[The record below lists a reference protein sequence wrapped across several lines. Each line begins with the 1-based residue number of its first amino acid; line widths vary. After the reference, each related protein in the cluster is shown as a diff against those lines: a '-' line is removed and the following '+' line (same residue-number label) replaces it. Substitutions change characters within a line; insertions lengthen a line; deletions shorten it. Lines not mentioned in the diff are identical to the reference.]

1 MMTTLERDLQNKI
14 DQKTK
19 PIGALGYLEK
29 IAFQI
34 GNIQQTLNPVLKA
47 PTIIVF
53 AADHGLAQDGV
64 SAYPAA
70 VTQQMVLNF
79 LNGGA
84 AINIFCNQ
92 HQIALKIVDAGVNF
106 DFTDHPNLL
115 KEKAGYGTQSSLRTA
130 AMTREQLDF
139 CLAAGKKQI
148 ETVVETETNIIG
160 FGEMG
165 IGNTAAAS
173 LLMSRLLNLPIAA
186 CVGKGTGISDAQ
198 LQHKTEV
205 LEQVLQ
211 QHPDITHPL
220 DVLQYFGGFE
230 IAQICGAML
239 HAYQHNMILLID
251 GFIASCAFLVA
262 QAVAPE
268 IIKNAIFC
276 HQSDEKGHQLLLEHL
291 GAEALLKLNLRLGEG
306 TGCALAYPLI
316 ESAVAFL
323 NTMASFESAKISKE

>member
-1 MMTTLERDLQNKI
+1 MTTLQQDLQNKI

-19 PIGALGYLEK
+19 PLGALGDLEK

-34 GNIQQTLNPVLKA
+34 GSIQQTLEPILQK

-64 SAYPAA
+64 SAYPSE

-79 LNGGA
+79 LQGGA

-92 HQIALKIVDAGVNF
+92 HKIDLKIVDAGVNF
-106 DFTDHPNLL
+106 DFKEHPKLINQ
-115 KEKAGYGTQSSLRTA
+115 KAGYGTQSSLKTA
-130 AMTREQLDF
+130 AMSNEQLNF
-139 CLAAGKKQI
+139 CIEAGKKQVDLVAQKNS
-148 ETVVETETNIIG
+148 TIIG

-186 CVGKGTGISDAQ
+186 CVGRGTGVNDTQ
-198 LQHKTEV
+198 LQHKTEI
-205 LEQVLQ
+205 LKQVLL
-211 QHPDITHPL
+211 QHPNITDPL

-230 IAQICGAML
+230 IAQICGAIL
-239 HAYQHNMILLID
+239 QAHQHNMIILVD

-262 QAVAPE
+262 YSLEPQ

-291 GAEALLKLNLRLGEG
+291 GVEAILKLKLRLGEG
-306 TGCALAYPLI
+306 TGCALAYPLVQ
-316 ESAVAFL
+316 SAVAFL
-323 NTMASFESAKISKE
+323 NSMASFESAKISK